1 MTVGSK
7 YQQFYNIMRQIR
19 KIVLKI
25 AAAGCCLMFVSAM
38 LCSCSSDDDTATP
51 EDGNQRSMR
60 QLTITRASSGMRK
73 AKIDPT
79 SLEAAWQT
87 TDRPTYVN
95 LSALPSNNLY
105 HGALTPTGAG
115 ISTTLT
121 GNVYCSNG
129 DDIAVIFPK
138 ATPVK
143 PAGEGGYFTIDL
155 SGQKGTLDD
164 IGAHYHYA
172 YGVASGISV
181 RDNIAS
187 GTIDEMKSLLSLCRF
202 TFTHGGSPV
211 NVKSVQISWGD
222 TGTAGYPNTGTASLA
237 ATLDVHAKSGTPV
250 GQPLT
255 IMLDEPTGDGVVYVA
270 LFPCDDRLT
279 FHFTVS
285 DGTNTYTATKTAK
298 MLEGKY
304 YEVEVALE

>member
-25 AAAGCCLMFVSAM
+25 AAAGCCLMFVCAM

-73 AKIDPT
+73 VKIDPT

-95 LSALPSNNLY
+95 LSAVLSGTLY
-105 HGALTPTGAG
+105 YGLLTPA
-115 ISTTLT
+115 
-121 GNVYCSNG
+121 
-129 DDIAVIFPK
+129 K
-138 ATPVK
+138 A
-143 PAGEGGYFTIDL
+143 
-155 SGQKGTLDD
+155 
-164 IGAHYHYA
+164 AHYHYA

-187 GTIDEMKSLLSLCRF
+187 GTIDEMKSLLSLCKFNF
-202 TFTHGGSPV
+202 TYGGSPV
-211 NVKSVQISWGD
+211 SVKSVQIGWGS
-222 TGTAGYPNTGTASLA
+222 TGSVGYPNTGTASL
-237 ATLDVHAKSGTPV
+237 TDPDNVHAEGDTPSG
-250 GQPLT
+250 PLT
-255 IMLDEPTGDGVVYVA
+255 ITLDKPTEDGVYVA

-285 DGTNTYTATKTAK
+285 NGTNTYTATKTAK

-304 YEVEVALE
+304 YEVDIALE